1 MRPERIA
8 EIERVSLSRI
18 LILDGHSAAALAI
31 TRSAGRGGHW
41 VAVGANAGLLSAA
54 KLSKYARA
62 GLDYPVSTVEPERFA
77 DCILQFTRANSIDLV
92 LPLTDWTLT
101 PLSRYGD
108 RFAGVCKLALPSE
121 SALRAASDKWQTI
134 QLAQSV
140 DISVPETVL
149 VDSAAS
155 VSGLPFNKFPVVVKD
170 RFSVR
175 WNDEKTVFGSTS
187 YANSQ
192 PDLERQ
198 LQTRLQVAGDVLVQK
213 FVGGTGIGFAAFV
226 AGQKIFLPFAW
237 QRIREVDPRGSA
249 SSCRRSIPLDDDLLE
264 HSSRLLLATGFEGIA
279 MVEYKRTCDGRLILM
294 EINGR
299 PWGSIALPIASGLD
313 FPQYWID
320 WLLTGTL
327 PPLSLEYKTGI
338 TCRRIVGEMS
348 HLMNLRA
355 GKPAGWPRDYPKFW
369 PSVARMAV
377 PWYPGVRYD
386 EMWLSDPRPGWAEIK
401 NWFRV
406 RRKKTV

>member
-1 MRPERIA
+1 MA
-8 EIERVSLSRI
+8 RI

-31 TRSAGRGGHW
+31 TRSAGRAGLW
-41 VAVGANAGLLSAA
+41 VAVGANAGLFAAA
-54 KLSKYARA
+54 KLSRYVRSS
-62 GLDYPVSTVEPERFA
+62 LDYPVSTAAPERFA
-77 DCILQFTRANSIDLV
+77 ESILQFARANSIDLV
-92 LPLTDWTLT
+92 LPLTDWTLM
-101 PLSRYGD
+101 PLSRQ
-108 RFAGVCKLALPSE
+108 RNHFAGVCKLALPSE
-121 SALRAASDKWQTI
+121 SALQAASDKWQTI
-134 QLAQSV
+134 QLARSV
-140 DISVPETVL
+140 GVAVPETVL

-155 VSGLPFNKFPVVVKD
+155 VSSLSFSKFPVVVKD

-175 WNDEKTVFGSTS
+175 WIEEKAVFGSAS

-192 PDLERQ
+192 PELERQ

-237 QRIREVDPRGSA
+237 ERIREVDPRGSA
-249 SSCRRSIPLDDDLLE
+249 SSCRRSVPLETDLLE
-264 HSSRLLLATGFEGIA
+264 ESSRLLLATGFEGIA
-279 MVEYKRTCDGRLILM
+279 MVEYKRTCDGRLVLM

-299 PWGSIALPIASGLD
+299 PWGSIALPIASGFD
-313 FPQYWID
+313 FPRYWIE
-320 WLLTGTL
+320 WLLTGSL
-327 PPLSLEYKTGI
+327 PPQSLEYKTGI

-369 PSVARMAV
+369 PSFARMAV

-386 EMWLSDPRPGWAEIK
+386 ELWMSDPRPGLAEIG

>member
-1 MRPERIA
+1 MA
-8 EIERVSLSRI
+8 RI

-31 TRSAGRGGHW
+31 TRSAGRAGHW
-41 VAVGANAGLLSAA
+41 VAVGANAGLFSAA

-62 GLDYPVSTVEPERFA
+62 GLDYPVSTVEPGRFA
-77 DCILQFTRANSIDLV
+77 ESIVQFARANAIDLV

-101 PLSRYGD
+101 PLSRHRD
-108 RFAGVCKLALPSE
+108 HFARVCKLALPSD
-121 SALRAASDKWQTI
+121 SALQAASDKWETV
-134 QLAQSV
+134 QLARSTGV
-140 DISVPETVL
+140 AVPETVL

-155 VSGLPFNKFPVVVKD
+155 VSSLSFNRFPVVVKD

-175 WNDEKTVFGSTS
+175 WLEGKAVFGSTT

-192 PDLERQ
+192 PELEQQ
-198 LQTRLQVAGDVLVQK
+198 LQTRLQAAGDVLVQK

-226 AGQKIFLPFAW
+226 ASHKIFLPFAW
-237 QRIREVDPRGSA
+237 ERIREVDPRGSA
-249 SSCRRSIPLDDDLLE
+249 SSCRKSIRLEADLLE
-264 HSSRLLLATGFEGIA
+264 QSSRLLLATGFEGIA
-279 MVEYKRTCDGRLILM
+279 MVEYKRTCDGRLVLM

-313 FPQYWID
+313 FPRYWIE
-320 WLLTGTL
+320 WLLTGIL
-327 PPLSLEYKTGI
+327 PPLSLEYKNGI

-355 GKPAGWPRDYPKFW
+355 GKPVGWPRAYPKFW
-369 PSVARMAV
+369 PSLARMAV

-386 EMWLSDPRPGWAEIK
+386 EMWLSDPRPGLAELG
-401 NWFRV
+401 NWFRM
-406 RRKKTV
+406 RRQ

>member
-1 MRPERIA
+1 MA
-8 EIERVSLSRI
+8 RI

-31 TRSAGRGGHW
+31 TRSAGRAGLW
-41 VAVGANAGLLSAA
+41 VAVGANAGLFAAA
-54 KLSKYARA
+54 KLSRYVRSS
-62 GLDYPVSTVEPERFA
+62 LDYPVSTADPERFA
-77 DCILQFTRANSIDLV
+77 ESILQFARANSIDLV
-92 LPLTDWTLT
+92 LPLTDWTLM
-101 PLSRYGD
+101 PLSRQ
-108 RFAGVCKLALPSE
+108 RNHFAGVCKLALPSE
-121 SALRAASDKWQTI
+121 SALQAASDKWQTI
-134 QLAQSV
+134 QLARSV
-140 DISVPETVL
+140 GVAVPETVL

-155 VSGLPFNKFPVVVKD
+155 VSSLSFSKFPVVVKD

-175 WNDEKTVFGSTS
+175 WIEEKAVFGSAS

-192 PDLERQ
+192 PELERQ

-237 QRIREVDPRGSA
+237 ERIREVDPRGSA
-249 SSCRRSIPLDDDLLE
+249 SSCRRSVPLETDLLE
-264 HSSRLLLATGFEGIA
+264 ESSRLLLATGFEGIA
-279 MVEYKRTCDGRLILM
+279 MVEYKRTCDGRLVLM

-299 PWGSIALPIASGLD
+299 PWGSIALPIASGFD
-313 FPQYWID
+313 FPRYWID
-320 WLLTGTL
+320 WLLTGSL
-327 PPLSLEYKTGI
+327 PPQSLEYETGI

-355 GKPAGWPRDYPKFW
+355 GKPAGWPRDYPKVW
-369 PSVARMAV
+369 PSFARMAV

-386 EMWLSDPRPGWAEIK
+386 ELWMSDLRPGLAEIG

>member
-1 MRPERIA
+1 MA
-8 EIERVSLSRI
+8 RI

-31 TRSAGRGGHW
+31 TRSAGRAGLW
-41 VAVGANAGLLSAA
+41 VAVGANAGLFAAA
-54 KLSKYARA
+54 KLSRYVRSS
-62 GLDYPVSTVEPERFA
+62 LDYPVSTAAPERFA
-77 DCILQFTRANSIDLV
+77 ESILQFARANSIDLV
-92 LPLTDWTLT
+92 LPLTDWTLM
-101 PLSRYGD
+101 PLSRHRD

-121 SALRAASDKWQTI
+121 SALQAASDKWQTI
-134 QLAQSV
+134 QLARSV
-140 DISVPETVL
+140 GVAVPETVL

-155 VSGLPFNKFPVVVKD
+155 VSSLSFSKFPVVVKD

-175 WNDEKTVFGSTS
+175 WIEEKAVFGSAS

-192 PDLERQ
+192 PELERQ

-237 QRIREVDPRGSA
+237 ERIREVDPRGSA
-249 SSCRRSIPLDDDLLE
+249 SSCRRSVPLETDLLE
-264 HSSRLLLATGFEGIA
+264 ESSRLLLATGFEGIA
-279 MVEYKRTCDGRLILM
+279 MVEYKRTCDGRLVLM

-299 PWGSIALPIASGLD
+299 PWGSIALPIASGFD
-313 FPQYWID
+313 FPRYWID
-320 WLLTGTL
+320 WLLTGSL
-327 PPLSLEYKTGI
+327 PPQSLEYETGI

-369 PSVARMAV
+369 PSFARMAV

-386 EMWLSDPRPGWAEIK
+386 ELWMSDPRPGLAEIG